1 MLKIMFIFLLCIS
14 NFAQAHVVMGVNK
27 ADAEQ
32 GIKIVEEYFYQNYGI
47 KLEREVAVINEPNM
61 KAYRKRLE
69 EFKVN
74 EAAKKAARSQAIT
87 SKGRAIVIDCGRLR
101 RQEYLFFLAHEMV
114 HQYQFQARK
123 KDALQDMVM
132 LEGLADIEASR
143 ISGYGLEIAD
153 YKIPYENLKSYEDY
167 EKSIAKYGGRKVARQ
182 IRYYVKDMDFSCY
195 MEK

>member
-1 MLKIMFIFLLCIS
+1 M
-14 NFAQAHVVMGVNK
+14 
-27 ADAEQ
+27 
-32 GIKIVEEYFYQNYGI
+32 
-47 KLEREVAVINEPNM
+47 AVINEPNM

-101 RQEYLFFLAHEMV
+101 RQEYLFFLAHEMI
-114 HQYQFQARK
+114 HQYQFQARG

-143 ISGYGLEIAD
+143 ISGYGLGIAD
-153 YKIPYENLKSYEDY
+153 YKIPYDEIQSYAACERA
-167 EKSIAKYGGRKVARQ
+167 IAKYGGDKVAKQ
-182 IRYYVKDMDFSCY
+182 IRYYVRNMDFGDY
-195 MEK
+195 MATMKCEE

>member
-32 GIKIVEEYFYQNYGI
+32 GIKIVEEYFNQKYGI

-87 SKGRAIVIDCGRLR
+87 SKGRAIVIDCGRLM

-114 HQYQFQARK
+114 HQYQFQARG

-143 ISGYGLEIAD
+143 ISGYGLGIAD
-153 YKIPYENLKSYEDY
+153 YKIPYENLKSYKDC
-167 EKSIAKYGGRKVARQ
+167 EKSIAKYGCRKVTRQ